1 MDMQEENKV
10 LAEFRVKNYKNFRDE
25 LRFSLET
32 GKNYE
37 FNQEAVHNGIIKDS
51 VVVGY
56 NASGKT
62 N

>member
-1 MDMQEENKV
+1 M
-10 LAEFRVKNYKNFRDE
+10 LAEFRVRNYKNFRDE
-25 LRFSLET
+25 LKFSLEQN
-32 GKNYE
+32 KNYE
-37 FNQEAVHNGIIKDS
+37 FNQDAVYNGIIKDS